1 MSLWCVII
9 IIIIILKKTATTLIW
24 LQRIES
30 EPIVS
35 LCIKATGDHRSASS
49 FSSGLIQSTPHP
61 KEIFIRKHESF
72 SEYPS
77 LLQLYHQCQGLLY
90 CRIKCY
96 FRRTCVVPRPRSHQY
111 LKIFECIILLC
122 DPIKVKL
129 LSTHWTMD
137 TINSVMFSCDT
148 DKEENKVICYLC
160 LVRSSSSAI

>member
-1 MSLWCVII
+1 MTVVSKFSELCNPTRPVFDRCSGGGQHHQWTLGGSRSTVRMYCLLWSVYLGDAEPFYVSLWCVII
-9 IIIIILKKTATTLIW
+9 IIQKKTATTLIW

-77 LLQLYHQCQGLLY
+77 LLQHHRHRHQWKGLLLY
-90 CRIKCY
+90 WR
-96 FRRTCVVPRPRSHQY
+96 
-111 LKIFECIILLC
+111 
-122 DPIKVKL
+122 
-129 LSTHWTMD
+129 
-137 TINSVMFSCDT
+137 
-148 DKEENKVICYLC
+148 
-160 LVRSSSSAI
+160 